1 MSAEV
6 CAFSRIEGNYERR
19 LHESQSQLEKLQNDF
34 LRVKAISDRTIK
46 QNNSL
51 ERQLINVTEENKEM
65 KGKVEESEGVMR
77 RHMDKIKELCV
88 ILDKLTEENNHL
100 RIENENLSKGYKQH
114 VESKINQLDNKL
126 EN

>member
-1 MSAEV
+1 MQ
-6 CAFSRIEGNYERR
+6 
-19 LHESQSQLEKLQNDF
+19 ESQTQLEKLQNDY
-34 LRVKAISDRTIK
+34 LRVKAISDRISK

-51 ERQLINVTEENKEM
+51 ERQLINITEENKEM

-100 RIENENLSKGYKQH
+100 RTENDNLSKGYKQH
-114 VESKINQLDNKL
+114 IESKINQLDNKL

>member
-1 MSAEV
+1 
-6 CAFSRIEGNYERR
+6 
-19 LHESQSQLEKLQNDF
+19 
-34 LRVKAISDRTIK
+34 
-46 QNNSL
+46 
-51 ERQLINVTEENKEM
+51 
-65 KGKVEESEGVMR
+65 MR